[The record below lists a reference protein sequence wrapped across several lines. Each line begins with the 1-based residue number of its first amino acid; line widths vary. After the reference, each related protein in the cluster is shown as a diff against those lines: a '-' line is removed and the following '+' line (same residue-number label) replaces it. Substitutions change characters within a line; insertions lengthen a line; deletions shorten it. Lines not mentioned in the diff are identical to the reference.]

1 MLELIVNFNWGCRVL
16 NTVFFLPFFFPEL
29 TTRSNLIE

>member
-1 MLELIVNFNWGCRVL
+1 MLELIVNFNLWCRVL
-16 NTVFFLPFFFPEL
+16 NTVFFLPEL